1 MGGTTTAAARGPAR
15 KMRALAATPLSIAWA
30 LVLAALAIAC
40 LLATAGTARATVPG
54 TDTSTLSWTS
64 GNRVYYG
71 QYNTPIFSATDAQ
84 GRVTFAY
91 CVDPTTRV
99 PASGV
104 YGTIPVEEF
113 VPDRADQV
121 RAAMWFGY
129 GGPGFDESMW
139 PDVWNDGT
147 EMTADR
153 YYCET
158 HLILS
163 YLTTGSISM
172 AYYSAG
178 SNFIAY
184 SADTYM
190 GLDLS
195 GNVVNPDS
203 TLFQILA
210 RAGEVPDTYTC
221 YYIDC
226 GQWDYTQYIIAQDY
240 YEAPVLTGSLA
251 IEKASGNPAVSDGNP
266 CYSLAGARFGVY
278 ADEACTQLV
287 CEITLDAAGRGQA
300 DDLAEGPYWVKET
313 AAPTGYALDTA
324 VHAVAVPAGDT
335 VALSLSDT
343 PQTAAPDLLVQKVDA
358 QTSTAAQGTASLAGA
373 EFTVNFY
380 AGHYAL
386 DSLPGQPTRSWVFA
400 TDDQGRALLDDG
412 HLVGGDALYRDA
424 SGTPVLPLGTVT
436 VQETK
441 APAGYR
447 LSDAGIYL
455 VDIVPDG
462 TAATVATYA
471 APTVADEVGRGGVSV
486 QKADVET
493 GEPTPQGAA
502 TMAGAEFAVVSLNA
516 GPVVVGGTSY
526 AQGER
531 VATLVTDANGYA
543 ATAAD
548 ALPCGLYRVQEVKA
562 PDGYLPADASWDVE
576 VRAGTVTGAGEVPAA
591 TDRSL
596 AANSG
601 AETPFAVLAGIFA
614 PTAAY
619 ADEAQEPVVSEQV
632 IRGGLRVYK
641 VDADTGTGEAQGD
654 ATLENTEFSIVS
666 LNDGPVLVDGTVY
679 SYGEVV
685 KKIYTDANGMAQTGE
700 RDLPYGLYTVE
711 ETGAPLGYLRS
722 AQFVLIEQDGVI
734 VTLGEEFE
742 NDVQR
747 GGILVRK
754 VDADTGSAQAQGD
767 ASLAGAQFAI
777 ANASEQAVIVDDVRY
792 EPGEVVMTIVTGGD
806 GVAQTGAYDLPFGT
820 YTVTEVAAPT
830 GYRAGDG
837 TAQTVQ
843 VAENGVVYE
852 LESAFADEV
861 VRGGVELCK
870 QDADTGSAQPQG
882 AATLAGAQFAVAN
895 ANDNPVVVGGQ
906 SYGPGETVAVLTT
919 DEAGCAA
926 TGAYDLPYGT
936 YTVTEIAA
944 PEGYLADTAVQTV
957 EVREDGAVVAVGEP
971 FRDQVARG
979 GFGLRKLD
987 AETGTATAQG
997 SATLAGAQF
1006 AVVNANA
1013 NPVVVDGAVYESG
1026 AVVAVIETNGD
1037 GWTQTGARDLPY
1049 GTYTVTEVVAPAG
1062 YHIGLT
1068 DDQGAETG
1076 EACGFTVTVD
1086 GDGSWHSLESEVYD
1100 QVVRGGIALVKTDA
1114 DLGAGQP
1121 QGDAT
1126 LAGAQFAIA
1135 NASDAAVTAGGQS
1148 YEPGAVVMTLTTDEA
1163 GCAAT
1168 GPRDLPYGTYT
1179 VTEVA
1184 APAGYALD
1192 ATPQTVT
1199 VAEEGAVVQVGSPYT
1214 DQVLRGGVS
1223 VQKADGEIGSAGPQG
1238 AAAYQGAVFEIA
1250 NAGAGPVVVG
1260 GTVYQPGET
1269 VARITTDADGYA
1281 ATGTHDLP
1289 YGTYLVREVQAP
1301 TGYLVNE
1308 TVWQVSIVQD
1318 GTVVAV
1324 GEASGATYAAEASDL
1339 AAGDGADAGD
1349 DEGGGFNPFDAIAS
1363 FFAPATAQAAEAA
1376 DGGGAG
1382 PLVPEQ
1388 VVRGGVSVQKVDAE
1402 TGQAVPQGGATLAGT
1417 QFAVISLNDNPVVV
1431 NGTSYGKGEIVLTI
1445 VSDETGVAASG
1456 PTDLPYGTYS
1466 VEEVA
1471 PPEGYLPA
1479 DDATAQTF
1487 AITENAQVVTLEAP
1501 FANEPV
1507 RGGLAVQKV
1516 DAESGEAAPLADAS
1530 LAGTQF
1536 AVANANDH
1544 AVTVGGA
1551 SYGPGETVLTLVTDA
1566 DGRATTGERDLPYGI
1581 YTVTEVKPPE
1591 GYAAGDGTVQ
1601 TVRVEQDGAVAACAA
1616 SFADRVARGDVTGVK
1631 VEDGTGEALAGVA
1644 FLVTSLTT
1652 GESHVLVADGDGRF
1666 STESYYAPHT
1676 QNTNAN
1682 DAALAADGTVADESL
1697 LSTANGVWFSGA
1709 PGTAGTPDDGAGALP
1724 FDVYRFDELVTSAS
1738 YGHDPVSFEVAV
1750 RTDRTVVDLGRV
1762 GNRVVSLH
1770 TTARLASTGTDEGPA
1785 EEGARIVDA
1794 VAYEGLTPGTE
1805 YELRVELMDRDTGE
1819 AVLSADEL
1827 AGAAVAFLPDEG
1839 GAGTVDVAFD
1849 LDASQL
1855 AGVRA
1860 VVFERL
1866 YLDGQEVAAHTDIAD
1881 DDQTVTFVAV
1891 GTTAF
1896 GATSGAHEEQAS
1908 DETTIVDEVAYTG
1921 LTPGRSYR
1929 VEGVLMDRQT
1939 GEPLLD
1945 AAGNEVTADAAF
1957 EPKSPDGVVEL
1968 AFSFDGSLLAG
1979 TSAVA
1984 FETLS
1989 RDGVELAVHA
1999 DLDDEGQTVALLD
2012 IGTTA
2017 VDKATGTHA
2026 SAPLEHAVI
2035 VDTVRYEG
2043 LEPGEEY
2050 VLEGVLVLADD
2061 GAALVDGDGRAVT
2074 SSVEF
2079 VPESPQGAVEVEFA
2093 FDASTLEGRSV
2104 VVFENLVHGDT
2115 IVASHADLDDEGQT
2129 VSWPVSVI
2137 PRLGQDGMKAVAL
2150 PLAAAGMA
2158 ASAAGAA
2165 ILLVRRRR
2173 RAGERLAG

>member
-15 KMRALAATPLSIAWA
+15 RMRALAATPLSIAWA

-40 LLATAGTARATVPG
+40 LIATAGTARATVPG

-64 GNRVYYG
+64 GTRVYYG

-99 PASGV
+99 PASGA

-147 EMTADR
+147 GMTADR

-210 RAGEVPDTYTC
+210 RVDEVPDTYTC

-226 GQWDYTQYIIAQDY
+226 GQWDYTQYISAQDY
-240 YEAPVLTGSLA
+240 SEAPVLTGSLA

-313 AAPTGYALDTA
+313 VAPTGYALDTA

-358 QTSTAAQGTASLAGA
+358 QTGTAAQGTASLAGA

-400 TDDQGRALLDDG
+400 TDDQGRVLLDDG

-436 VQETK
+436 VQEVK
-441 APAGYR
+441 APVGYQ
-447 LSDAGIYL
+447 LSDAGVYL

-462 TAATVATYA
+462 TSATVATYA
-471 APTVADEVGRGGVSV
+471 TPTVADEVERGGVSV

-493 GEPTPQGAA
+493 GKPAPQGAA

-531 VATLVTDANGYA
+531 VATLVTDADGYA

-596 AANSG
+596 VANSG

-641 VDADTGTGEAQGD
+641 VGADTGTGEAQGD

-777 ANASEQAVIVDDVRY
+777 ANASEQAVIVDGVRY

-843 VAENGVVYE
+843 VTENGVVYE

-882 AATLAGAQFAVAN
+882 AATLAGAQFAV
-895 ANDNPVVVGGQ
+895 
-906 SYGPGETVAVLTT
+906 
-919 DEAGCAA
+919 
-926 TGAYDLPYGT
+926 
-936 YTVTEIAA
+936 
-944 PEGYLADTAVQTV
+944 
-957 EVREDGAVVAVGEP
+957 
-971 FRDQVARG
+971 
-979 GFGLRKLD
+979 
-987 AETGTATAQG
+987 
-997 SATLAGAQF
+997 
-1006 AVVNANA
+1006 VNANA

-1037 GWTQTGARDLPY
+1037 GWAQTGARDLPY

-1100 QVVRGGIALVKTDA
+1100 QVVRGGIALVKTDT

-1126 LAGAQFAIA
+1126 LAGAQFAIS
-1135 NASDAAVTAGGQS
+1135 NASDAAVTVGGQS

-1192 ATPQTVT
+1192 AAPQTVT

-1250 NAGAGPVVVG
+1250 NAGANPVVVG

-1308 TVWQVSIVQD
+1308 TVWQVAIAQD

-1349 DEGGGFNPFDAIAS
+1349 DEGGGFNPFDAITS

-1431 NGTSYGKGEIVLTI
+1431 NGASYGKGEIVLTI

-1487 AITENAQVVTLEAP
+1487 TITENAQVVTLEAP
-1501 FANEPV
+1501 FENEPV

-1516 DAESGEAAPLADAS
+1516 DAETGQAAPLADAS

-1566 DGRATTGERDLPYGI
+1566 DGRATTGERDLPYGT

-1601 TVRVEQDGAVAACAA
+1601 TVRVEQDGTVAACAA

-1631 VEDGTGEALAGVA
+1631 VEDDTGEALAGVA

-1666 STESYYAPHT
+1666 STESHYAPHT
-1676 QNTNAN
+1676 LNTNAN
-1682 DAALAADGTVADESL
+1682 DAALAPDGTVVDESL
-1697 LSTANGVWFSGA
+1697 LSSANSVWFSGA
-1709 PGTAGTPDDGAGALP
+1709 SGTAGAPDDGAGALP

-1785 EEGARIVDA
+1785 EEGARIVDT

-1896 GATSGAHEEQAS
+1896 GATSGAHEEQAT
-1908 DETTIVDEVAYTG
+1908 DETVIVDEVAYTG
-1921 LTPGRSYR
+1921 LTPGRSYQ

-1945 AAGNEVTADAAF
+1945 AAGNEVSADATF

-1989 RDGVELAVHA
+1989 RNGVELAVHA

-2017 VDKATGTHA
+2017 VDKTTGTHA
-2026 SAPLEHAVI
+2026 STPLEHAVI

-2043 LEPGEEY
+2043 LAPGEEY
-2050 VLEGVLVLADD
+2050 ALEGVLVLADD
-2061 GAALVDGDGRAVT
+2061 GAALVDGNGRAVT

-2079 VPESPQGAVEVEFA
+2079 VPESPQGTVEVEFA
-2093 FDASTLEGRSV
+2093 FDASALEGHSV

-2158 ASAAGAA
+2158 ASAAGVA

-2173 RAGERLAG
+2173 CAGERLAG